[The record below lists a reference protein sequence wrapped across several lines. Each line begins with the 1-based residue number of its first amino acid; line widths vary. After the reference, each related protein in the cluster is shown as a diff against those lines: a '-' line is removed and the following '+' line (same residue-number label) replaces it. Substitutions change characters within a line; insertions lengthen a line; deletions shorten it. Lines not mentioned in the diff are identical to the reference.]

1 MKKTLALTTVALL
14 IFTLAPYVLSNLRKP
29 LTTVFALGGIES
41 CDKTS
46 ITVDTFYPGDQ
57 VYVKG
62 SGLEPGG
69 IYYIY
74 IVRDHSSW
82 ITSETHI
89 SDLDI
94 VEGPITIDVD
104 DEGNIENQP
113 ILIWESSNLGHY
125 DIWADSQTNG
135 ESGFYD
141 ESDALDDVD
150 VNGAGFIVITEI
162 LFATVSVLFVF
173 LTLLVAL
180 KRRNIF
186 HIKNSWK

>member
-1 MKKTLALTTVALL
+1 MKKTLTLTMVALL
-14 IFTLAPYVLSNLRKP
+14 IFTLAPYVFSNLRKS
-29 LTTVFALGGIES
+29 LTIVFALGGIES
-41 CDKTS
+41 CDKAST
-46 ITVDTFYPGDQ
+46 TVDTFYPGDP

-74 IVRDHSSW
+74 IVRDHSPW
-82 ITSETHI
+82 ITSVTHI

-141 ESDALDDVD
+141 ESDALDDLD
-150 VNGAGFIVITEI
+150 VNDAGFIVITEI
-162 LFATVSVLFVF
+162 LFAAIPALFIF
-173 LTLLVAL
+173 LTISVTF

-186 HIKNSWK
+186 HIKNSEN